1 ADAGPLAHRLQR
13 ETGQTLPRLLRDRQ
27 TIHRYADVRAYTSQ
41 APSRLEVLAGGE
53 RTEIAEALSGRD
65 VRRAVA
71 LLERHFNLLCLDS
84 AAGVLT
90 PATQGVLAAAD
101 QLVVVSTASLDTA
114 RAASATLDWLED
126 HGDEQLVAS
135 AVVVVNGIRG
145 GPSAVHIDRIEEH
158 FATRCRACVRV
169 PWDPHLDAGAEV
181 HVDDLRPPTRQAYLE
196 LAATIARGF

>member
-1 ADAGPLAHRLQR
+1 
-13 ETGQTLPRLLRDRQ
+13 RDRQ

-53 RTEIAEALSGRD
+53 RAEIAEALSGRD
-65 VRRAVA
+65 VGRAVA

-84 AAGVLT
+84 AAGVLS

-101 QLVVVSTASLDTA
+101 QHGVGSTAGLDPA
-114 RAASATLDWLED
+114 RVASAPLDWLEA
-126 HGDEQLVAS
+126 HGHEPLVAS

-145 GPSAVHIDRIEEH
+145 ERSAVHIDRVEEH

-169 PWDPHLDAGAEV
+169 PWDPHLDAGA
-181 HVDDLRPPTRQAYLE
+181 
-196 LAATIARGF
+196 